1 MFDLVSFQHEYL
13 HFQQCLWKKHVS
25 LSTMIINSRGRKGPI
40 LGDGIMLRAE
50 SSIVSHTFKYRDR
63 IAIIGDILKTVKN
76 SREGRKKTQ
85 IMQSANLNYVQTKKY
100 INYLIDCGF
109 LVVTQREMYV
119 ITKEGTRF
127 LQLVEVQRIHSLR

>member
-1 MFDLVSFQHEYL
+1 
-13 HFQQCLWKKHVS
+13 
-25 LSTMIINSRGRKGPI
+25 MIINSRGRKGPI

-100 INYLIDCGF
+100 INSLIDCGF

>member
-1 MFDLVSFQHEYL
+1 MFDLVSFQHKHFY
-13 HFQQCLWKKHVS
+13 FQQCLWKKHVS
-25 LSTMIINSRGRKGPI
+25 LSTIIINSRGRKGPI

-76 SREGRKKTQ
+76 SRGGRKKTQ

-127 LQLVEVQRIHSLR
+127 LQLVEVQRIQNLR